1 MDKQTVSFRI
11 DSDQVE
17 ALDALAG
24 VMERD
29 RSHLLNEA
37 VRAYLEVQ
45 KWHLDQIQAGLRD
58 AKAGRTQT
66 HSEVRQRARRWR
78 KS

>member
-24 VMERD
+24 ALERD
-29 RSHLLNEA
+29 RSYLLNEA
-37 VRAYLEVQ
+37 VRAYLDVQ
-45 KWHLDQIQAGLRD
+45 KWHMEQIQAGLRD
-58 AKAGRTQT
+58 AKAGKTRS
-66 HSEVRQRARRWR
+66 HAEVRRMASQWKKR
-78 KS
+78 

>member
-24 VMERD
+24 VLERD
-29 RSHLLNEA
+29 RSFLLNEA
-37 VRAYLEVQ
+37 VRAYLDVQ
-45 KWHLDQIQAGLRD
+45 KWHLEQIQAGLRD
-58 AKAGRTQT
+58 AKAGKTRSHQ
-66 HSEVRQRARRWR
+66 EVRQIASRWR
-78 KS
+78 KR